1 MADEEAAAAD
11 LGSPLQWTRRT
22 LRRTWNDM
30 RSVYYANSFI
40 WRVFKSGALLFLGL
54 FCWTGANLL
63 LSYRPD
69 WAVLRYVMAYGFL
82 LLLWGPLTHFVIVPL
97 VIRVRRR
104 GADNPASRFV
114 ARHGSKA
121 NLTVFV
127 ALVVVLAAFPVGPM
141 TFEFQLPE
149 GGDGGDVNPQ
159 LQCTKSGG
167 VIHCHLSDSRGIDSV
182 VVTTGGETVTVDDA
196 PPYDFDVRIDDV
208 AAVRGQ
214 KQFEVELR
222 DEDGRTLRRYIR
234 YVDTI
239 PGE

>member
-1 MADEEAAAAD
+1 MSDADVGAAD
-11 LGSPLQWTRRT
+11 PGSPLQWFRRT
-22 LRRTWNDM
+22 LRRAWNDM

-69 WAVLRYVMAYGFL
+69 WGILWYVMAYGFL
-82 LLLWGPLTHFVIVPL
+82 LLLWGPMTHFVIVPL

-104 GADNPASRFV
+104 GADTPVSRFV

-127 ALVVVLAAFPVGPM
+127 VLVLLLGTFPVGPM

-149 GGDGGDVNPQ
+149 GGGDDVNPQ

-167 VIHCHLSDSRGIDSV
+167 VIHCHLSDSRGVDSV
-182 VVTTGGETVTVDDA
+182 VVTSGGRSVTVDEE
-196 PPYDFDVRIDDV
+196 PPFDFDVRIDDLEE
-208 AAVRGQ
+208 VRGQ
-214 KQFEVELR
+214 QQFEVELR
-222 DEDGRTLRRYIR
+222 DEDGEVLRRYIR